1 MAFQVMT
8 SHEREMIT
16 DLKKCNFN
24 EINDHFKAQSEA
36 RKNKS
41 KEEKQVRTNTNT
53 VKPGGCGVEGGARK
67 NKSKEEK
74 QV

>member
-41 KEEKQVRTNTNT
+41 KDEKQVRTNTNS
-53 VKPGGCGVEGGARK
+53 PSLFEI
-67 NKSKEEK
+67 
-74 QV
+74 Q

>member
-41 KEEKQVRTNTNT
+41 KEEKQVRTNTASPSLT
-53 VKPGGCGVEGGARK
+53 V
-67 NKSKEEK
+67 
-74 QV
+74 

>member
-1 MAFQVMT
+1 MT

-41 KEEKQVRTNTNT
+41 KEEKQVRNDALFRRN
-53 VKPGGCGVEGGARK
+53 VCICIYVNFPRMGCMATSAGV
-67 NKSKEEK
+67 
-74 QV
+74 QT